1 MPFTFEG
8 EMIYS
13 RAYKKKRKASKSFIK
28 LYKVAK
34 DVIDNN
40 NEIMMEVVHGSF
52 GSFFNSEYGLLIA
65 TKDRLVFIAD
75 KFNDHRLKEWSFSE
89 INKPSV
95 DTHTLSDSIS
105 FEVKNTKLEFKNI
118 SEGNAHTMVTFL
130 KKQVIAS
137 KNSPNKNRSLHM
149 LSNTN
154 THTEDIFDEI
164 RKYKELYDEGILTE
178 DEFAAK
184 KKQLLNL

>member
-13 RAYKKKRKASKSFIK
+13 RAYKKKRKASKGFIK

-34 DVIDNN
+34 EIVDNN
-40 NEIMMEVVHGSF
+40 NEIIMEVVFGNF
-52 GSFFNSEYGLLIA
+52 GSLFNSEYGLLIA
-65 TKDRLVFIAD
+65 TKDRLVFVAD
-75 KFNDHRLKEWSFSE
+75 KFNNHKLKDWSFSE

-105 FEVKNTKLEFKNI
+105 FEVKNKKLEFKNI
-118 SEGNAHTMVTFL
+118 SEGNAHTMVTYL

-137 KNSPNKNRSLHM
+137 KNYPDKNRSIHM
-149 LSNTN
+149 LSNTSK
-154 THTEDIFDEI
+154 HTEDIFDEI

-184 KKQLLNL
+184 KKQLLNI